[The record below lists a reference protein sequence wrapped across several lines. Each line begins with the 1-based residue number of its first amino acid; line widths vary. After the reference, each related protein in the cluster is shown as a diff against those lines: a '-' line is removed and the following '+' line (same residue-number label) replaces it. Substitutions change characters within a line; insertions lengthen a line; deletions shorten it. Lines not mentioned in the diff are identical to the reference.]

1 MLLIYSNPESWGA
14 LSEAER
20 AALTQGHVD
29 LTAELRRDGRLVS
42 GAGLLGP
49 ERSRTVKV
57 RDDEAITTDGPYV
70 EAKEHLAGYYLVECA
85 DIDEAAALAARLP
98 DARINAV
105 EVRPVNEASPHD

>member
-1 MLLIYSNPESWGA
+1 MLLIYSNPQSWGA

-20 AALTQGHVD
+20 EALTRGHEEI
-29 LTAELRRDGRLVS
+29 TAELRRDGRLVS

-49 ERSRTVKV
+49 EQTRTVKV
-57 RDDEAITTDGPYV
+57 RDDELMTTDGPYV

-85 DIDEAAALAARLP
+85 DIDEAMAIAGQLP
-98 DARINAV
+98 DAKINAV

>member
-1 MLLIYSNPESWGA
+1 MLLIYSNPQSWGA

-20 AALTQGHVD
+20 EALAQGHED
-29 LTAELRRDGRLVS
+29 ITAELRRDGRLVS

-49 ERSRTVKV
+49 EQTRTVQV
-57 RDDEAITTDGPYV
+57 RDDELMTTDGPYV

-85 DIDEAAALAARLP
+85 DLDEATELAARLP
-98 DARINAV
+98 DAKINAV